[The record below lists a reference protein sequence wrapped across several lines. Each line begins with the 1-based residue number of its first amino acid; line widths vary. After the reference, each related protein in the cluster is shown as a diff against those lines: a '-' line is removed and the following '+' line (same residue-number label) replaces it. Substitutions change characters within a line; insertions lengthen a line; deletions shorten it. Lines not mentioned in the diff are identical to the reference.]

1 MIQTPASARLKRS
14 PGWGFVS
21 GRLSVLEERFA
32 GREFFT
38 GLIMQENLG
47 DIVPHLQE
55 TFLREYLVPGTAW
68 EDFSALADKC
78 FHETALSIRVECP
91 VGIPVDI
98 FLLPLDYLNMKN
110 ALLRDAVFPFPQA
123 LFQEEL
129 LQAISHGE
137 YGDLPVT
144 LRLGEGWSLT
154 DMAQVDPADLDI
166 ILDGAYLRHLLTMAE
181 EMDSELIASYLHE
194 QVQAHIVTIFWRA
207 ASQNLPLRR
216 FQQHLLP
223 MGDFT
228 GLVNDLAGQGNP
240 EMWPGMVGGG
250 VGDALTEAFEMDRG
264 DRITAFC
271 LRMANRLMGFARD
284 GKLQT
289 AGPERVFSFIA
300 GMHAEIVNLKLVVAG
315 RLSRIDRDLLKQ
327 RLREGY
333 V

>member
-1 MIQTPASARLKRS
+1 MMQTPVGARLGNS
-14 PGWGFVS
+14 PAWGFVS

-55 TFLREYLVPGTAW
+55 TFLREYLAPGAAW
-68 EDFSALADKC
+68 EDFSALADRC
-78 FHETALSIRVECP
+78 FHETALSVRVECP
-91 VGIPVDI
+91 TGIPVDI
-98 FLLPLDYLNMKN
+98 FLLPFDYLNMKN
-110 ALLRDAVFPFPQA
+110 ALLRETVFPFPQA
-123 LFQEEL
+123 LFQDEL
-129 LQAISHGE
+129 LQAIAHGE

-144 LRLGEGWSLT
+144 MRMGEGWSLT
-154 DMAQVDPADLDI
+154 DMAQVDPVDLDV
-166 ILDGAYLRHLLTMAE
+166 ILDGAYLRHLLMLAGE
-181 EMDSELIASYLHE
+181 LGSELIASYLRE

-207 ASQNLPLRR
+207 ASQNLGMRR

-228 GLVNDLAGQGNP
+228 GLVNDLSGQANP
-240 EMWPGMVGGG
+240 EMWPAMVGGG
-250 VGDALTEAFEMDRG
+250 VGDALSEVLEMDRG
-264 DRITAFC
+264 DRIAGFS
-271 LRMANRLMGFARD
+271 LKMANRLMGLARE

-300 GMHAEIVNLKLVVAG
+300 GMHTEIVNLKLVVAG